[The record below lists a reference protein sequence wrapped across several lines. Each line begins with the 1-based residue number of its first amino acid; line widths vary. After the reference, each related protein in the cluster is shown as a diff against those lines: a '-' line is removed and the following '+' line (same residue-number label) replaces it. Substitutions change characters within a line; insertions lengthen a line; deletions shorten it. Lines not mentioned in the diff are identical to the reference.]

1 MNRLELSQ
9 SKYQGVFCRFYE
21 MISNLLWY
29 IVLAAVISVL
39 FSTKFDPLILVLTTF
54 VCTFMFAAYIW
65 FFYSGRSKR
74 IVFLKDGF
82 EFYNYENK
90 RTVNWSEYEGYKIT
104 KSIPSEIRIKV
115 HDRTDVVFS
124 YYTFS
129 SAQRTKLFDILDEC
143 RE

>member
-9 SKYQGVFCRFYE
+9 SKYQSVFCRFYE
-21 MISNLLWY
+21 MIASLLWY
-29 IVLAAVISVL
+29 IGLTAVISVL
-39 FSTKFDPLILVLTTF
+39 FSTKFDPLIIIFTTVVF
-54 VCTFMFAAYIW
+54 TLMFAAYIW
-65 FFYSGRSKR
+65 FFYAGRSKR
-74 IVFLKDGF
+74 IIFLKDGF

-90 RTVNWSEYEGYKIT
+90 STVNWSEYEGYKVT

-129 SAQRTKLFDILDEC
+129 SAQRTILFDILDEC
-143 RE
+143 RD